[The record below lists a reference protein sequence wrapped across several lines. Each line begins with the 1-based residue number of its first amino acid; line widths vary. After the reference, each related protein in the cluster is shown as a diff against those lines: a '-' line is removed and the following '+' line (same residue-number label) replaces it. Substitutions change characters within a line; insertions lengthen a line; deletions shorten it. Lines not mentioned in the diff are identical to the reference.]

1 MWKILD
7 ISNDESEKIVLE
19 AKKVSEF
26 RHKCKY
32 FLEKNNLIY
41 DKFTVVEHDSEIGYI
56 AEQQLLKYLIKEF
69 KNINVKHWTENFDL
83 EEIKNILQKSDPQED
98 EINLIKT
105 FFYDKYDILLS
116 SKMKKIYIDVKTAKT
131 QKTPS
136 SNWNFLYP
144 TVQTNKKEDDC
155 VVLTYLIYNNDHL
168 YQMYIVGVINY
179 NEILN
184 SEIQKKGTFTKF
196 HTCSRTDNYITYLRD
211 YKDLTEYINI
221 YFNLDSKN

>member
-1 MWKILD
+1 M
-7 ISNDESEKIVLE
+7 
-19 AKKVSEF
+19 
-26 RHKCKY
+26 
-32 FLEKNNLIY
+32 
-41 DKFTVVEHDSEIGYI
+41 
-56 AEQQLLKYLIKEF
+56 
-69 KNINVKHWTENFDL
+69 
-83 EEIKNILQKSDPQED
+83 QKSDPQED

-155 VVLTYLIYNNDHL
+155 VVLTYLIYNHDHL